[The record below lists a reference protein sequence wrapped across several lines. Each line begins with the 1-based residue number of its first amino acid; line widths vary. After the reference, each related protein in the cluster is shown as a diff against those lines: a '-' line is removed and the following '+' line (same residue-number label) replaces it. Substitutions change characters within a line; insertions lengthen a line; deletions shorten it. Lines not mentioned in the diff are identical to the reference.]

1 MTNTDQRDVRRNRI
15 LVGVFAAGTMFLAG
29 QVHANVQWDT
39 LIWNTDVWA
48 GDNPDDP
55 DVDNVLGSAD
65 NCPFDPNADQA
76 NLDMDGLGNVCDPDA
91 DGDELVAEEEEM
103 YGTDPLNA
111 DTDGDGKPDGV
122 EVAMGGNPTLNE
134 GTVVI
139 TIINSLLEE

>member
-1 MTNTDQRDVRRNRI
+1 MANGKGYARRNGLRASLLAVGALV
-15 LVGVFAAGTMFLAG
+15 LVGQA
-29 QVHANVQWDT
+29 QANVKWDT
-39 LIWNTDVWA
+39 LVWNTDVWA

-55 DVDNVLGSAD
+55 DVDSVLGSAD

-91 DGDELVAEEEEM
+91 DGDALVAEQEEM

-134 GTVVI
+134 GAVLM
-139 TIINSLLEE
+139 TIINSVLDE